1 MITIDS
7 DPKLN
12 PINIGAFI
20 LNRMAESDHTEIEVE
35 NLYEDVKREFNAS
48 YDIFVYTLD
57 WLFVAGAIRLSEN
70 GNITY
75 ESN

>member
-12 PINIGAFI
+12 PIYIGAFI
-20 LNRMAESDHTEIEVE
+20 LNIMADSTYTEIEIE
-35 NLYEDVKREFNAS
+35 NLYESVRKEFNAS

-57 WLFVAGAIRLSEN
+57 WLFIAGAIRLSEN
-70 GNITY
+70 GNIMY
-75 ESN
+75 ETN

>member
-20 LNRMAESDHTEIEVE
+20 LNRMAEHDYTEIEIE
-35 NLYEDVKREFNAS
+35 NLFEDVRAEFYAS
-48 YDIFVYTLD
+48 YDVFVYTLD
-57 WLFVAGAIRLSEN
+57 WLFIAGAIRLSEK

-75 ESN
+75 EVS

>member
-20 LNRMAESDHTEIEVE
+20 LVKIANSNYKETQIDSLYLEVR
-35 NLYEDVKREFNAS
+35 REFNAS

-57 WLFVAGAIRLSEN
+57 WLFLAGAIQLSGN
-70 GNITY
+70 GAIEY
-75 ESN
+75 AAA

>member
-20 LNRMAESDHTEIEVE
+20 LSRMAEYDYTEIEIE
-35 NLYEDVKREFNAS
+35 HLFEDVRAEFYAS
-48 YDIFVYTLD
+48 YDVFVYTLD
-57 WLFVAGAIRLSEN
+57 WLFVAGAIRLSEK

-75 ESN
+75 EAS

>member
-12 PINIGAFI
+12 PVNIGAFI
-20 LNRMAESDHTEIEVE
+20 LSRMAKSSYTAVEIET
-35 NLYEDVKREFNAS
+35 LYMDVKREFKAS
-48 YDIFVYTLD
+48 YDVFVYTLD
-57 WLFVAGAIRLSEN
+57 WLFIAGAIVLDEN

-75 ESN
+75 ATN

>member
-20 LNRMAESDHTEIEVE
+20 IMRMSDYDYSEVE
-35 NLYEDVKREFNAS
+35 IDDLYERVKNEFNAS

-57 WLFVAGAIRLSEN
+57 WLFIAGAIQLSEK

-75 ESN
+75 ALA

>member
-20 LNRMAESDHTEIEVE
+20 LNRMAKSDYMEIEIE
-35 NLYEDVKREFNAS
+35 ELYGQVKEKFQAS
-48 YDIFVYTLD
+48 YDVFVYTLD
-57 WLFVAGAIRLSEN
+57 WLYVAGAIELSKG

-75 ESN
+75 ASN